1 MSINLTRE
9 CVSRRLWRAK
19 VVQGILPLHMPLF
32 IEKQFVEMAEKLG
45 IHADRFEGKTLLI
58 NGAGGFLGNHIV
70 GLLQHLNR
78 RRFKKAVHIIALDN
92 FLTGIQNSLLVE
104 HDDPNLEFIQHDV
117 REPFKT
123 DRDVHFILHAASIAS
138 PVYYAKYPM
147 ETLAATVD
155 GLRHTLDFALE
166 KKPEAVLYF
175 SSSEIYGDPDAT
187 NIPTK
192 EDYNGN
198 VSHTALRAC
207 YDESK
212 RIGETIATIY
222 QRVHGLPV
230 VSVRPFNAY
239 GPGMKIDDK
248 RVLPNFLN
256 AALDGTTIEIH
267 NRGAQTRTFAYVT
280 DAVSGYLRVLLLGKP
295 GEAYNIGSDADEISM
310 FELAKK
316 VESVFGKP
324 VDIQLAKYPEG
335 YPVGD
340 PTRRRPDIT
349 KARTELDFNPS
360 VTLADGIERTLQ
372 WYQFLRAHNK
382 KNTASKKKPSLKK
395 KVVKKLVKKN
405 ASKKKQVKRR

>member
-1 MSINLTRE
+1 M
-9 CVSRRLWRAK
+9 RA
-19 VVQGILPLHMPLF
+19 F
-32 IEKQFVEMAEKLG
+32 IDAQFAEMTEKLG
-45 IHADRFEGKTLLI
+45 KDAKRFEGKTVLL

-70 GLLQHLNR
+70 ALLQHLNR
-78 RRFKKAVHIIALDN
+78 TQFKKPVHIIALDN
-92 FLTGIQNSLLVE
+92 FLTGVKDSLFV
-104 HDDPNLEFIQHDV
+104 DRSDPNLEFIQHDV
-117 REPFKT
+117 RVPFATPKKI
-123 DRDVHFILHAASIAS
+123 HFIMHAASIAS

-155 GLRHTLDFALE
+155 GLRHTLDLARE

-175 SSSEIYGDPDAT
+175 SSSEIYGDPDAA

-212 RIGETIATIY
+212 RVGETIATIY
-222 QRVHGLPV
+222 HRMYGVPV

-239 GPGMKIDDK
+239 GPGMKVDDK

-256 AALDGTTIEIH
+256 AALDGKTIEIH
-267 NRGAQTRTFAYVT
+267 NRGAQTRTFAYIT
-280 DAVSGYLRVLLLGKP
+280 DTINGYLRVLLRGRP

-324 VDIQLAKYPEG
+324 LDIQLAKYPKG

-349 KARTELDFNPS
+349 KARKELGYNPT
-360 VTLADGIERTLQ
+360 VALEDGLKRMLT
-372 WYQFLRAHNK
+372 WYKFLRSHASQTPLK
-382 KNTASKKKPSLKK
+382 EIRAQKPAATRSKKAKK
-395 KVVKKLVKKN
+395 K
-405 ASKKKQVKRR
+405 R